1 MQHIW
6 FLYEVQ
12 RRGELTLAV
21 NFSFWINKLMSRIYL
36 SNPFSLKFLN
46 EGQYLSYNAAVN
58 GHKINQNT
66 GPLKPW
72 THRQE
77 NILSH
82 IQLTVSRTIFK
93 MSEVSLA
100 VNFTFWMDKR
110 MSRVYFSKSMNSSE
124 PHFEPLLT
132 RT

>member
-1 MQHIW
+1 
-6 FLYEVQ
+6 
-12 RRGELTLAV
+12 
-21 NFSFWINKLMSRIYL
+21 MSIIYL
-36 SNPFSLKFLN
+36 SKSFYLKFPN
-46 EGQYLSYNAAVN
+46 EAQYFLYNSEVN

-72 THRQE
+72 THREE

-82 IQLTVSRTIFK
+82 IQLIVSRTMFK

-110 MSRVYFSKSMNSSE
+110 MSRVYLSKSMNSSE
-124 PHFEPLLT
+124 LHFELLLT